1 MASYTKW
8 HRHWWDQKIPL
19 AQRGAAS
26 TTGKHVVSSFLDDD
40 RDDEGTNQ
48 GVLGGCNED
57 RIPKNGSLE
66 KEFTY
71 TKKVVPQN
79 VTGTLPL
86 VKGFVATAVAVICF
100 GSNFVPVKKIDTGD
114 GLFFQWIFCTAI
126 WIVSLVVHLIQQCP
140 KFWPLTML
148 GGFLWATGNIT
159 VIPILKTVGLGM
171 GVLIWATFS
180 LLMGW
185 ASSRFGWF
193 GLDVQKVPSPIL
205 NYIGT
210 ALAALS
216 AGILIFVKTES
227 KEPMPEEKSPL
238 IQEKEMEVLQLSSLE
253 ETSTK
258 QGDACWTDKLNP
270 LQKKLVGCSLAMCAG
285 LLYGSS
291 FVPVLY
297 IKNHGERRDT
307 EFFGASQ
314 FDMDYVFAY
323 CSGIIL
329 TSTIYFLIYCALKK
343 NKPSVYSTAI
353 LPAFFSGLLWG
364 IANSAW
370 FLANYFL
377 GAVITFPLVTAGPAV
392 ISLTWGVFY
401 FKEIKFSA
409 LFTQEEPATGV
420 HQHNIIF

>member
-1 MASYTKW
+1 MFFSLRWSLVA
-8 HRHWWDQKIPL
+8 ICI
-19 AQRGAAS
+19 GAAYIIGCDS
-26 TTGKHVVSSFLDDD
+26 GTDPNSFS
-40 RDDEGTNQ
+40 N
-48 GVLGGCNED
+48 N
-57 RIPKNGSLE
+57 RILQNDTME
-66 KEFTY
+66 ERFTY
-71 TKKVVPQN
+71 AKKAIPHN
-79 VTGTLPL
+79 VTGTVPL
-86 VKGFVATAVAVICF
+86 VKGFVSTAVAVICF

-114 GLFFQWIFCTAI
+114 GLFFQWIFCTAV
-126 WIVSLVVHLIQQCP
+126 WVVSLVVHLIQRCP
-140 KFWPLTML
+140 QFWPLTML

-210 ALAALS
+210 ALAGLS

-227 KEPMPEEKSPL
+227 KELPPEDKSPL
-238 IQEKEMEVLQLSSLE
+238 IEDNEMEALQPLSLE

-258 QGDACWTDKLNP
+258 RGDACWTDNLNP

-297 IKNHGERRDT
+297 IKNHAERNET

-329 TSTIYFLIYCALKK
+329 TSTIYFLIYCAVKK

-401 FKEIKFSA
+401 FKEIKGLKNFIILGVVLA
-409 LFTQEEPATGV
+409 VAVTGT
-420 HQHNIIF
+420 ILIGLSKIEGIA

>member
-1 MASYTKW
+1 MFFSLRW
-8 HRHWWDQKIPL
+8 SLVSICV
-19 AQRGAAS
+19 GA
-26 TTGKHVVSSFLDDD
+26 VYVI
-40 RDDEGTNQ
+40 
-48 GVLGGCNED
+48 GCDSATHKNSLSNN
-57 RIPKNGSLE
+57 RILKNGTLE
-66 KEFTY
+66 ERFTDTKEAI
-71 TKKVVPQN
+71 PQN

-86 VKGFVATAVAVICF
+86 VKGFVATAIAVICF

-126 WIVSLVVHLIQQCP
+126 WVVSLVVHLIQQCP
-140 KFWPLTML
+140 QFWPLTML

-227 KEPMPEEKSPL
+227 KEPTAEEKSPL
-238 IQEKEMEVLQLSSLE
+238 IQDKEMEALQPSSTSSE

-270 LQKKLVGCSLAMCAG
+270 LQKKLVHGLCFCILQWDYSNQYNLFSHILCSEEKQTKCLFNSNITRPPVGDSKQCVVPGKLFPWCSYHLSSCYCWSCCHLSNMG
-285 LLYGSS
+285 SVLL
-291 FVPVLY
+291 
-297 IKNHGERRDT
+297 
-307 EFFGASQ
+307 
-314 FDMDYVFAY
+314 
-323 CSGIIL
+323 
-329 TSTIYFLIYCALKK
+329 
-343 NKPSVYSTAI
+343 
-353 LPAFFSGLLWG
+353 
-364 IANSAW
+364 
-370 FLANYFL
+370 
-377 GAVITFPLVTAGPAV
+377 
-392 ISLTWGVFY
+392 
-401 FKEIKFSA
+401 
-409 LFTQEEPATGV
+409 
-420 HQHNIIF
+420 

>member
-1 MASYTKW
+1 MLFSLRW
-8 HRHWWDQKIPL
+8 SLVSVFI
-19 AQRGAAS
+19 GAVYIIGCDS
-26 TTGKHVVSSFLDDD
+26 RTNPNGFSNNRLLQN
-40 RDDEGTNQ
+40 GTM
-48 GVLGGCNED
+48 EE
-57 RIPKNGSLE
+57 R
-66 KEFTY
+66 FTY
-71 TKKVVPQN
+71 TKKAIPQN
-79 VTGTLPL
+79 VTGTVPL
-86 VKGFVATAVAVICF
+86 VKGFVSTAVAVICF

-114 GLFFQWIFCTAI
+114 GLFFQWIFCTAV
-126 WIVSLVVHLIQQCP
+126 WVVSLVVHLIQQCP
-140 KFWPLTML
+140 QFWPLTML

-171 GVLIWATFS
+171 GGLIWATFS

-216 AGILIFVKTES
+216 
-227 KEPMPEEKSPL
+227 
-238 IQEKEMEVLQLSSLE
+238 
-253 ETSTK
+253 
-258 QGDACWTDKLNP
+258 
-270 LQKKLVGCSLAMCAG
+270 GCSLAMCAG

-297 IKNHGERRDT
+297 IKNHAERNET

-329 TSTIYFLIYCALKK
+329 TSTIYFLIYCAVKK

-401 FKEIKFSA
+401 FKEIKGLQNFIILGVVLA
-409 LFTQEEPATGV
+409 VAVTGT
-420 HQHNIIF
+420 ILIGLSKIEGIA

>member
-1 MASYTKW
+1 MFFSLRW
-8 HRHWWDQKIPL
+8 SLVSICV
-19 AQRGAAS
+19 GA
-26 TTGKHVVSSFLDDD
+26 VYVI
-40 RDDEGTNQ
+40 
-48 GVLGGCNED
+48 GCDSATHKNSLSNN
-57 RIPKNGSLE
+57 RILKNGTLE
-66 KEFTY
+66 ERFTDTKEAI
-71 TKKVVPQN
+71 PQN

-86 VKGFVATAVAVICF
+86 VKGFVATAIAVICF

-126 WIVSLVVHLIQQCP
+126 WVVSLVVHLIQQCP
-140 KFWPLTML
+140 QFWPLTML

-227 KEPMPEEKSPL
+227 KEPTAEEKSPL
-238 IQEKEMEVLQLSSLE
+238 IQDKEMEALQPSSTSSE

-297 IKNHGERRDT
+297 IKNHAERNET

-329 TSTIYFLIYCALKK
+329 TSTIYFLIYCAVKK

-401 FKEIKFSA
+401 FKEIKGLQNFIILAAVLAVA
-409 LFTQEEPATGV
+409 LTGT
-420 HQHNIIF
+420 ILIGLSKIEGIA

>member
-1 MASYTKW
+1 MLFSLRW
-8 HRHWWDQKIPL
+8 SLVSICV
-19 AQRGAAS
+19 GAAY
-26 TTGKHVVSSFLDDD
+26 VI
-40 RDDEGTNQ
+40 
-48 GVLGGCNED
+48 GCDSATHKNSLSNN
-57 RIPKNGSLE
+57 RILKNGTLE
-66 KEFTY
+66 ERFTH
-71 TKKVVPQN
+71 TKKAIPQN
-79 VTGTLPL
+79 DTGTLPL
-86 VKGFVATAVAVICF
+86 VKGFVATAIAVICF

-126 WIVSLVVHLIQQCP
+126 WVVSLVVHLIQQCP
-140 KFWPLTML
+140 QFWPLTML

-227 KEPMPEEKSPL
+227 KEPTPEEKSPL
-238 IQEKEMEVLQLSSLE
+238 IQDKEMDALQPSSSSSE
-253 ETSTK
+253 ETATK

-297 IKNHGERRDT
+297 IKNHAERNET
-307 EFFGASQ
+307 EFIGASQ
-314 FDMDYVFAY
+314 F
-323 CSGIIL
+323 
-329 TSTIYFLIYCALKK
+329 
-343 NKPSVYSTAI
+343 
-353 LPAFFSGLLWG
+353 AFFSGLLWG

-401 FKEIKFSA
+401 FKEIKGLQNFIILAAVLTVA
-409 LFTQEEPATGV
+409 LTGT
-420 HQHNIIF
+420 ILIGLSKIEGIA